1 MRGRGGGGVY
11 YQRHGALKYGILQ
24 SFNPSVNNFPDIDK
38 ILGAGTKFNEFPEFG
53 ASRGNIKCLST
64 LLL

>member
-24 SFNPSVNNFPDIDK
+24 SFNPSVNNFPDTDK
-38 ILGAGTKFNEFPEFG
+38 ILEYERK
-53 ASRGNIKCLST
+53 NIVEMLNK
-64 LLL
+64 